1 MRYGRYGKDFY
12 RDNVRPLVEDSVQ
25 PVVDLDIKHRDRTP
39 SSARVDVPAYPAR
52 LVSGNPGPERLASPD
67 QIGRPLGPRNR
78 LVDVTTGKTY
88 RHDPRLWM
96 HDGVNF
102 DYDPDARCPH
112 WEEFLREL
120 FPADPEAR
128 DMIEEELGYGMTLDN
143 QFEKAALWIG
153 PPRSGRGTI
162 AYIQELLVGV
172 NGHTSLNIHTWHR
185 TENSRMGMIGKRVGI
200 FHDIRLKP
208 PKQYGYASYD
218 AGGVDPESQQ
228 LLLELV
234 SGDLTEIG
242 QKYLA
247 AWKGKPFIKFRLIS
261 NKVPNFNDEVL
272 VTRFNTIEF
281 TESFLGREK
290 PELKLRVLPSELPGI
305 ANRCLAAYRRL
316 LVRGHFVQPK
326 SGIALL
332 NRVKAVVNPW
342 AVFMDTYWDR
352 RRGHTNRRFR
362 SSVPALVHGNGN
374 I

>member
-1 MRYGRYGKDFY
+1 
-12 RDNVRPLVEDSVQ
+12 
-25 PVVDLDIKHRDRTP
+25 
-39 SSARVDVPAYPAR
+39 
-52 LVSGNPGPERLASPD
+52 
-67 QIGRPLGPRNR
+67 
-78 LVDVTTGKTY
+78 
-88 RHDPRLWM
+88 
-96 HDGVNF
+96 
-102 DYDPDARCPH
+102 
-112 WEEFLREL
+112 
-120 FPADPEAR
+120 
-128 DMIEEELGYGMTLDN
+128 
-143 QFEKAALWIG
+143 
-153 PPRSGRGTI
+153 
-162 AYIQELLVGV
+162 
-172 NGHTSLNIHTWHR
+172 
-185 TENSRMGMIGKRVGI
+185 MIGKRVGI